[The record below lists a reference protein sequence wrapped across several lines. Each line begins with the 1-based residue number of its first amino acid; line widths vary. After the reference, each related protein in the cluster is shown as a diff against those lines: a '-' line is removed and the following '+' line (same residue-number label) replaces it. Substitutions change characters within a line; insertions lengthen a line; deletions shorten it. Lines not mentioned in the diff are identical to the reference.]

1 KMKRDV
7 DDHARSG
14 ERTRHA
20 RPGEPSCP
28 HDVAA
33 DVERGQELV
42 DRLRDPAC
50 GYDGAQRRS
59 LDGCQHSV
67 PAEGARP
74 DRHEVK
80 ERHPEETHPGRG
92 EGPRDLAD
100 TQIEEER
107 GEERGP
113 TGQSDVHQGDEPRG
127 IGAAGRRWLLPRRY
141 RRHRGSFRHA
151 TAAAESL
158 TRGVAPA
165 VPVLTVARTLDAG
178 VEPELT
184 ERIDVQTVPALG

>member
-1 KMKRDV
+1 MKRDV

-113 TGQSDVHQGDEPRG
+113 TGQSDVHQGDEPRR
-127 IGAAGRRWLLPRRY
+127 IGASGRRWLSPRSMPDTSGPTASGSTARLNV
-141 RRHRGSFRHA
+141 RRRTTCKLATEATTSRGSRCVTITFA
-151 TAAAESL
+151 S
-158 TRGVAPA
+158 G
-165 VPVLTVARTLDAG
+165 
-178 VEPELT
+178 
-184 ERIDVQTVPALG
+184 